1 LPPLFTVIVIPGA
14 GVFAMAV
21 EIRTTGNAAGPS
33 ELEAYKVCEAALRL
47 KNRSQLLSIFAV
59 VAVFLAGMGIYGV
72 VSYFV
77 TRHTHDIGIRMALG
91 AHPSNILR
99 WVASLAAKLVVLGI
113 LVGVGLA
120 LGLTRAISALLFGVT
135 PTDPT
140 TFLVV
145 AITLALVACVACY
158 IPARRATKLD
168 PLVSLRY
175 E

>member
-1 LPPLFTVIVIPGA
+1 MAPGA
-14 GVFAMAV
+14 RVGDLTKA
-21 EIRTTGNAAGPS
+21 IRQIVA
-33 ELEAYKVCEAALRL
+33 ELDPDQPIANVMSMDQVLTQALGQ
-47 KNRSQLLSIFAV
+47 NRSYMQLLSIFAV
-59 VAVFLAGMGIYGV
+59 VAMFLAGMGIYGV
-72 VSYFV
+72 MSYYV
-77 TRHTHDIGIRMALG
+77 TQHTHDIGIRMALG

-99 WVASLAAKLVVLGI
+99 WVSTLAAKLVLLGI
-113 LVGVGLA
+113 VIGIGLA

-140 TFLVV
+140 TFLIV
-145 AITLALVACVACY
+145 AITLALVACIACY

>member
-1 LPPLFTVIVIPGA
+1 MDQVLMQNLG
-14 GVFAMAV
+14 
-21 EIRTTGNAAGPS
+21 E
-33 ELEAYKVCEAALRL
+33 
-47 KNRSQLLSIFAV
+47 NRSYMQLLSIFAV

-72 VSYFV
+72 MSYFV
-77 TRHTHDIGIRMALG
+77 IQHTHDIGIRLALG

-99 WVASLAAKLVVLGI
+99 WVAKLAAKLVLVGI

-120 LGLTRAISALLFGVT
+120 FGLTRVISAVLFGIT

-140 TFLVV
+140 TFLIV
-145 AITLALVACVACY
+145 AITLALVACAACY